1 MDYVWYLFRFDGRIN
16 RARCW
21 LALLIVICWMIFL
34 SLVLFGGAHLF
45 GATMPKQFDVGPNR
59 VFDFIDPA
67 AWRSLTANTTA
78 LFVQMVETPLFLW
91 VYLATSVKRL
101 HDRNKSGWWLLLFF
115 ALPGLYSQFGDRV
128 DHWLGNW
135 ATMVFGLNAPG
146 YQGTQPIRCR
156 PAGADRHAAR
166 LGPAVRDRNGPEQSQ
181 CRLAEDCFP
190 ARRLLFA
197 TFGKQWALADSL
209 QIGGTS
215 PAPVWRVKPGHE

>member
-1 MDYVWYLFRFDGRIN
+1 MDYAWYLFRFDGRIN

-45 GATMPKQFDVGPNR
+45 GATMPEQFDVGPNR
-59 VFDFIDPA
+59 IFDFIDPA

-78 LFVQMVETPLFLW
+78 LFVQMIETPLFLW

-115 ALPGLYSQFGDRV
+115 ALPGLYNQFGDRV

-135 ATMVFGLNAPG
+135 AAMVFGLNAFVFTIWG
-146 YQGTQPIRCR
+146 FVEMYCLRGTKGRNR
-156 PAGADRHAAR
+156 FGADPLA
-166 LGPAVRDRNGPEQSQ
+166 PRDTRPGWDQQSEIEMVPNKANADLPKIAFPRGDYFGRTSESNG
-181 CRLAEDCFP
+181 
-190 ARRLLFA
+190 
-197 TFGKQWALADSL
+197 
-209 QIGGTS
+209 
-215 PAPVWRVKPGHE
+215 H